1 MTLSIPENLDLS
13 DGCELTDVNRN
24 LNSNVSQQSFPVSNK
39 DNVDGYADG
48 EVPTH
53 GQTVTRS
60 NLKNVLNS
68 DG

>member
-24 LNSNVSQQSFPVSNK
+24 LNSNVSQQSLTESNK
-39 DNVDGYADG
+39 ENVDGYADG

-53 GQTVTRS
+53 GQTY
-60 NLKNVLNS
+60 
-68 DG
+68 